1 MAVEQNRQG
10 QEGIWHM
17 CVKTQTSERRETH
30 DGHHRGGVAG
40 GASCA
45 TRMLLQNGFKART
58 LAGGACCCEL
68 TKRRFGGLD
77 RNRQRSRAIFDRM
90 SLRSWI
96 HCDCL

>member
-1 MAVEQNRQG
+1 MTVIIVGEWLGARPV
-10 QEGIWHM
+10 
-17 CVKTQTSERRETH
+17 RR
-30 DGHHRGGVAG
+30 G
-40 GASCA
+40 CCC
-45 TRMLLQNGFKART
+45 RMVSRART